1 MPWQFE
7 KEQAWLEEMAQQGWL
22 LEKMELRYIF
32 KKIDPQEFISR
43 TDYYIIRNE
52 EKKQAYLS
60 VFEESGWEL
69 IQSFNGWCYVRIPKS
84 EYKTDIYSDSA
95 SRIDQLHRIK
105 DNTLK
110 VALIYILFIAIFMG
124 FDTFF
129 DLPVFILSLAM
140 VVLGLIYR
148 SKINEKI
155 EGLRMKMGEEEK
167 SAMAP

>member
-60 VFEESGWEL
+60 VFEESG
-69 IQSFNGWCYVRIPKS
+69 
-84 EYKTDIYSDSA
+84 
-95 SRIDQLHRIK
+95 
-105 DNTLK
+105 
-110 VALIYILFIAIFMG
+110 
-124 FDTFF
+124 
-129 DLPVFILSLAM
+129 
-140 VVLGLIYR
+140 
-148 SKINEKI
+148 
-155 EGLRMKMGEEEK
+155 
-167 SAMAP
+167 